1 MTISGLLSVEDPEI
15 WREDCLYFSDI
26 KEVLVS
32 DLGLNLSVCGYGQLS
47 DLSFFICK
55 EGTKKGHPLQ
65 IMCLEQGLAHSR
77 LLKSAVY
84 PPTPFHITLPPHSG
98 HALKC

>member
-1 MTISGLLSVEDPEI
+1 MEDPDI

-47 DLSFFICK
+47 DSVSSSVRGDR
-55 EGTKKGHPLQ
+55 E
-65 IMCLEQGLAHSR
+65 R
-77 LLKSAVY
+77 
-84 PPTPFHITLPPHSG
+84 PPFSDYVLGAGPST
-98 HALKC
+98 